1 MAAIDPRHVIHLQNG
16 HFTPHTQ
23 ARAADLDTLLDTFDA
38 ARPPSGLAIHIH
50 GGLVSFSAAMEI
62 VKDLQPKYTAA
73 GADPVFVV
81 WESGPFETLMH
92 NLQDIGKTDLF
103 REMLRKLAEWALK
116 SLGDA
121 VGLRGG
127 GPAPVD
133 PQAVADA
140 LDAWHADPGAGMPFV
155 DLELRLAGA
164 DARSAALDPDAML
177 TEMEA
182 DLETDFR
189 ITDAVRGIPPD
200 EAARLRAAGVDLFEE
215 GGPGGRGFV
224 STAKAA
230 VFLAK
235 LTVAVGKRLLNGRG
249 HGFLG
254 TVIEELYRSFGLARV
269 GKEWL
274 WEQMKRDT
282 EQACGDDQRPGNE
295 AGITALLLRM
305 GARYPN
311 AAEAPRIT
319 LIGHSTGAVAICHI
333 LDAAAR
339 HAPALTFDLVLL
351 APACT
356 TSLFARAYDAHKSRI
371 RGMRIFGMQD
381 PVERADAMAEPVI
394 GPAGRALYPHS
405 LLYCVSGIL
414 EPEVDAP
421 LLGMQR
427 FLIAEETF
435 DAAHFPD
442 VAWARREIA
451 STGAMAAVWSEQVG
465 VPGYESMSRRHGDF
479 DDEVVT
485 IRSVAHILEQGIAP
499 RP

>member
-23 ARAADLDTLLDTFDA
+23 TRATDLDALLDTFDA
-38 ARPPSGLAIHIH
+38 ARSPSGLAIHLH
-50 GGLVSFSAAMEI
+50 GGLVSYSAALGI
-62 VKDLQPKYTAA
+62 VKDLQPKYTD
-73 GADPVFVV
+73 ADAYPVFVV
-81 WESGPFETLMH
+81 WESGPFETLMN

-140 LDAWHADPGAGMPFV
+140 LDAWHADPSAGVPFV
-155 DLELRLAGA
+155 ELELRLAGA
-164 DARSAALDPDAML
+164 DARAASLNPDAML
-177 TEMEA
+177 TELEA

-189 ITDAVRGIPPD
+189 LTDAVRNIPSG
-200 EAARLRAAGVDLFEE
+200 EAARLRAAGVDLFDD

-249 HGFLG
+249 HGLFG
-254 TVIEELYRSFGLARV
+254 TVMEELYRAFGLARA

-274 WEQMKRDT
+274 WEQMKLDT
-282 EQACGDDQRPGNE
+282 EQACRDDQKPGNE
-295 AGITALLLRM
+295 AGLTALLTRM
-305 GARYPN
+305 GARYPDP
-311 AAEAPRIT
+311 AQAPRVT
-319 LIGHSTGAVAICHI
+319 LIGHSTGGVYICHI

-356 TSLFARAYDAHKSRI
+356 TSLFRRAYDAHRQRI
-371 RGMRIFGMQD
+371 RGVRVFGMKD
-381 PVERADAMAEPVI
+381 AVERADAMAEPVI

-414 EPEVDAP
+414 EPEVDTP

-427 FLIAEETF
+427 FLIEEETF

-442 VAWARREIA
+442 VAWARKEIG
-451 STGAMAAVWSEQVG
+451 STGAVAAVWSEQVG
-465 VPGYESMSRRHGDF
+465 VPGYESRSKRHGDF
-479 DDEVVT
+479 DDETVT
-485 IRSVAHILEQGIAP
+485 INSVAHILKHGIAP